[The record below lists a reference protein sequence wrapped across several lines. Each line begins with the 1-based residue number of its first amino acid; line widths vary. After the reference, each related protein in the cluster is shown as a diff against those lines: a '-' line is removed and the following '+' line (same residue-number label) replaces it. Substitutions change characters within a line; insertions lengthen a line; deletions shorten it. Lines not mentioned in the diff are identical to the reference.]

1 MYLRPIAVLFF
12 SACGLAFA
20 ASADASLPTYHV
32 SVAEVRLTF
41 SATDRNDR
49 VVGTIQPG
57 DFAIVD
63 RDLVVRNLRS
73 FHRAD
78 YTRLEV
84 VVLVDAS
91 ASIRPQFPRELAS
104 LAEFIDETKLVPE
117 ESFSIVSFQNQHPT
131 IMCAGNCRTAH
142 VLEQLPTQSQGLT
155 PLFDSILFATDLL
168 AQRADSH
175 ARKVLVLLSDGE
187 DTISQHAAA
196 DAIDAALAQ
205 EVQIY
210 AVDTANSSAGGDAV
224 LQSFANATAGRYFAM
239 RESNKLVDAVLE
251 DFRASYTVTY
261 QLPSRGAGYHD
272 VRILSIRDKNMKF
285 RCQRGYYYPGT
296 AR

>member
-1 MYLRPIAVLFF
+1 MYLPSIAVLLF
-12 SACGLAFA
+12 SACGLAFGA
-20 ASADASLPTYHV
+20 AADASLPTYHV
-32 SVAEVRLTF
+32 AVSEVRLTF
-41 SATDRNDR
+41 SATDRNNR

-84 VVLVDAS
+84 VVVVDAS

-104 LAEFIDETKLVPE
+104 LTEFIDETKGMPE
-117 ESFSIVSFQNQHPT
+117 ESFSIVSFQNQRPT
-131 IMCAGNCRTAH
+131 IVCSGNCRTSQVA
-142 VLEQLPTQSQGLT
+142 EQLPAHSQGLT
-155 PLFDSILFATDLL
+155 PLYDSILFATDLL

-175 ARKVLVLLSDGE
+175 ARKVLVLFSDGE

-196 DAIDAALAQ
+196 DAIDAALAR
-205 EVQIY
+205 EIQIY
-210 AVDTANSSAGGDAV
+210 AVDTSTSPAGGDAV
-224 LQSFANATAGRYFAM
+224 LQSFANATGGRYFSM
-239 RESNKLVDAVLE
+239 RDSNKLVDAVLE

-261 QLPSRGAGYHD
+261 QLPSRAAGYHD
-272 VRILSIRDKNMKF
+272 VRILSTRDKNMKF